1 MVGGG
6 HVQREIP
13 RINRRAMVHNKSSN
27 ECIESPDQI
36 KRSMRQLPAELRR
49 VSLPLAALFVRLRAN
64 KDRGHDKLFIG
75 REVSRFHAPDTPLI
89 GLTTPRLGGG

>member
-13 RINRRAMVHNKSSN
+13 RINRTAMVHNKSSN

-64 KDRGHDKLFIG
+64 KDRGHDKLLLAEKFPG
-75 REVSRFHAPDTPLI
+75 SML
-89 GLTTPRLGGG
+89 LTRL